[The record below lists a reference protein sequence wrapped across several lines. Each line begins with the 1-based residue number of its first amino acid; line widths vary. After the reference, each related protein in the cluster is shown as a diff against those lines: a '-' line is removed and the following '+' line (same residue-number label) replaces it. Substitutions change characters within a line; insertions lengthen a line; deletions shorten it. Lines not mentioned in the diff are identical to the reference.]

1 MLWLKLSSVE
11 VSRDEV
17 AEMRRNNYFTLG
29 LSLASHKKPTHQ
41 HHFIMGEE
49 KEESGGYQ
57 FFI

>member
-1 MLWLKLSSVE
+1 
-11 VSRDEV
+11 
-17 AEMRRNNYFTLG
+17 MRRNNYFTLG
-29 LSLASHKKPTHQ
+29 LSRFNTKNQHQ